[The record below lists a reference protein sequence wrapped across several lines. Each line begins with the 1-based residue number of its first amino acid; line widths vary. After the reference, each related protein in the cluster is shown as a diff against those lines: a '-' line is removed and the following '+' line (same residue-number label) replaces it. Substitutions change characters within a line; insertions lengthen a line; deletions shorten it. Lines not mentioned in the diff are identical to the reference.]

1 MSRYNL
7 YFNLITEMCNKL
19 EKTPLKKLNDETV
32 WDATLMRFQVIGEN
46 IKKIPAK
53 IKKENKEIKWK
64 DFEWFRNQ
72 ISHEYG
78 EVSKELIKDMI
89 LKDIPVLKK
98 EIKNILKTEIK

>member
-1 MSRYNL
+1 MFRYEL
-7 YFNLITEMCNKL
+7 YFNLITEMCDKL
-19 EKTPLKKLNDETV
+19 EKTPIKKLNDETI

-46 IKKIPAK
+46 IKKIPVK

-78 EVSKELIKDMI
+78 EVPKELISDLIIEGIPI
-89 LKDIPVLKK
+89 LKKQIIELKK
-98 EIKNILKTEIK
+98 KL